1 MDMTSIRPVGGRP
14 WFVGVKPLPSDGRG
28 LAGCAVR
35 TATVAEDGWPV
46 WGAALFTAREQAEL
60 FAARD
65 ARFEA
70 FTFEDPAEFACFL
83 RRLLELG
90 ERFLHANPQQTYAG
104 RSEIALVLEHV
115 LGQTG
120 AQAPTHPGAVSPTP
134 SP

>member
-65 ARFEA
+65 ARFEV
-70 FTFEDPAEFACFL
+70 FTFEDAEEFVRFL

-90 ERFLHANPQQTYAG
+90 ERFLHANPQRTYAG
-104 RSEIALVLEHV
+104 RAEIARVLEGI
-115 LGQTG
+115 LEQPEARLPTQTG
-120 AQAPTHPGAVSPTP
+120 AVPPTTAP
-134 SP
+134 